1 MKCLLCPRGL
11 AHGSQGCWEWH
22 LLFPHG
28 GRSQVPEAKATKA
41 NRIFVLKDN
50 TGVKTRGNKMDRNKL
65 RLEIRGKSVPR
76 EQPEQ

>member
-1 MKCLLCPRGL
+1 M
-11 AHGSQGCWEWH
+11 
-22 LLFPHG
+22 
-28 GRSQVPEAKATKA
+28 PEAKATKA

-50 TGVKTRGNKMDRNKL
+50 AGVKTRGDKMDRNKL